1 MPGVI
6 APVAAGP
13 QCGSVPGGL
22 NVGNAYRVGVDG
34 PNAPIPAAAPT
45 LPQPTFPG
53 YNAVAA
59 GASEAL
65 DPNFRPNVV
74 DSFDLTIQR
83 QITSKVLVELG
94 YIGRKITHEY
104 QPINLNAVP
113 YMMTLGGQQ
122 FQKAYANVE
131 VALGCNIS
139 YAACGA
145 GGKPAALT
153 PQPFFETLLAGHV
166 ATALAS
172 RAAQRLSP
180 TKSLATLRHSRCG
193 ACGAIWTMA
202 GSISRA
208 A

>member
-1 MPGVI
+1 MPLLGDGLIQAVQCTHNVMPGR
-6 APVAAGP
+6 PRAA
-13 QCGSVPGGL
+13 VRHAAL
-22 NVGNAYRVGVDG
+22 FYRSWWPERNLPSGVDG

-83 QITSKVLVELG
+83 QITPKVLLELG

-122 FQKAYANVE
+122 F
-131 VALGCNIS
+131 
-139 YAACGA
+139 
-145 GGKPAALT
+145 P
-153 PQPFFETLLAGHV
+153 
-166 ATALAS
+166 
-172 RAAQRLSP
+172 
-180 TKSLATLRHSRCG
+180 SLC
-193 ACGAIWTMA
+193 
-202 GSISRA
+202 
-208 A
+208 